1 MHFKRY
7 LIYFSLALGLA
18 SCSETTSTVA
28 SGAGFL
34 QININ
39 VDPSL
44 TVASTGA
51 VIRLESDM
59 PEVDDFSLRITSA
72 DGQYSHEW
80 LSFSDFNPAEPIA
93 PGDYIVEVYSGEEA
107 YNGDSKPYYYASYT
121 ATVASTLTTAVTLE
135 AAIANTVI
143 HVDYTSKFAESYP
156 TGEVTL
162 HTSAC
167 PYIPM
172 SQSGKP
178 YAFISPGE
186 LDLSLTIPYNGEKI
200 SITPAPAMVIQ
211 AGYFYKITVDE
222 TTTEEG
228 VDEIIMSF
236 DEGTD
241 ADDIVIPL
249 TEKFLKSPAP
259 TVAPEGF
266 YNDVAYKIAEGNQP
280 SQPVYVTVTSD
291 TPLQRVILT
300 TVAPSLTL
308 NGWPK
313 ELNLLSLDAE
323 EKEAT
328 EALGL
333 KIINETDES
342 RATLT
347 ADFTEV
353 LSKLHIKDAKANDTD
368 SSSYFILRAVDA
380 YGKSSEIVTLKVEV
394 EPVEFQLMSV
404 SSAIAGLDEV
414 EIMIQT
420 SSDAIQDNVS
430 LKILEGERNWTDLP
444 INSLTQIEDNRYTVR
459 FSVPPGN
466 ENIKLRVYYCGT
478 LRAEHTIE
486 RVSPVFTLTPD
497 AYALKAVLRVN
508 CDDEKL
514 ARYITSRLSLFNG
527 SERITVSE
535 RDTTLCT
542 LTISGLKEVT
552 DYHLLATLMQSVDN
566 TGWTVPVT
574 FTTESAGALHNGDF
588 EEIED
593 CISYKNLAS
602 GGRYSQSFV
611 EIFNQQNRSTLDL
624 SAPKGWATTN
634 AKTFC
639 EKATNHNTWYL
650 EPSVF
655 TVSDVRSGAYA
666 VKLTSVAWDI
676 DGMAI
681 PDYLQQSAPFKR
693 YSEVVPDIAHRAA
706 GKMYLGSYRFD
717 PLTLEE
723 TYNEGTNFTS
733 RPSALNGYYSYRCGN
748 GMPGDRGLAR
758 IEMLGTVNG
767 RTVTIARGEALLV
780 PSEGYTAFS
789 IPLDYEMFGV
799 KATRLKI
806 MFASSAH
813 IGDIA
818 TESQTIITTPDVVS
832 ATSIGSQLWLD
843 DINLSY

>member
-1 MHFKRY
+1 M
-7 LIYFSLALGLA
+7 
-18 SCSETTSTVA
+18 
-28 SGAGFL
+28 
-34 QININ
+34 
-39 VDPSL
+39 
-44 TVASTGA
+44 
-51 VIRLESDM
+51 
-59 PEVDDFSLRITSA
+59 
-72 DGQYSHEW
+72 
-80 LSFSDFNPAEPIA
+80 
-93 PGDYIVEVYSGEEA
+93 
-107 YNGDSKPYYYASYT
+107 
-121 ATVASTLTTAVTLE
+121 
-135 AAIANTVI
+135 
-143 HVDYTSKFAESYP
+143 
-156 TGEVTL
+156 
-162 HTSAC
+162 
-167 PYIPM
+167 
-172 SQSGKP
+172 
-178 YAFISPGE
+178 
-186 LDLSLTIPYNGEKI
+186 
-200 SITPAPAMVIQ
+200 
-211 AGYFYKITVDE
+211 
-222 TTTEEG
+222 
-228 VDEIIMSF
+228 
-236 DEGTD
+236 
-241 ADDIVIPL
+241 
-249 TEKFLKSPAP
+249 
-259 TVAPEGF
+259 
-266 YNDVAYKIAEGNQP
+266 
-280 SQPVYVTVTSD
+280 
-291 TPLQRVILT
+291 
-300 TVAPSLTL
+300 
-308 NGWPK
+308 
-313 ELNLLSLDAE
+313 
-323 EKEAT
+323 
-328 EALGL
+328 
-333 KIINETDES
+333 
-342 RATLT
+342 
-347 ADFTEV
+347 
-353 LSKLHIKDAKANDTD
+353 
-368 SSSYFILRAVDA
+368 
-380 YGKSSEIVTLKVEV
+380 
-394 EPVEFQLMSV
+394 
-404 SSAIAGLDEV
+404 
-414 EIMIQT
+414 
-420 SSDAIQDNVS
+420 
-430 LKILEGERNWTDLP
+430 
-444 INSLTQIEDNRYTVR
+444 
-459 FSVPPGN
+459 
-466 ENIKLRVYYCGT
+466 
-478 LRAEHTIE
+478 
-486 RVSPVFTLTPD
+486 
-497 AYALKAVLRVN
+497 
-508 CDDEKL
+508 
-514 ARYITSRLSLFNG
+514 
-527 SERITVSE
+527 SE

-693 YSEVVPDIAHRAA
+693 YSEVVPDIAYRAA

-758 IEMLGTVNG
+758 IEMLGTVDG